1 MKREAILEY
10 YIQNGEILSTQNQD
24 LMNLR
29 GQVAIYEVIRVIDGI
44 ALYFEEHMDRMRKS
58 AEILGHRIHKSDA
71 EIFQEVQALIK
82 VNHSPDLN
90 IKLLCSDLDHQH
102 NQDFILYF
110 MESHYPTKEV
120 YQRGIHTILFPSER
134 ENPNAKVVNQS
145 LRERIQQA
153 MKAEGAYEALLVNH
167 DQYITE
173 GSRSNIFFVKD
184 NQLIT
189 APPGDVLLGVTRMRI
204 MEVCKKLGVVV
215 KENLLHVD
223 DLAQLDGAFMTGT
236 SVNVMPIR
244 SIDSRTYD
252 SSHHSLIQ
260 KIQEGYE
267 ADMKAY
273 IEMRK
278 ARE

>member
-24 LMNLR
+24 MMNLR
-29 GQVAIYEVIRVIDGI
+29 GQQAIYEVIRVIDGI

-58 AEILGHRIHKSDA
+58 AEILGHGIHKSDT
-71 EIFQEVQALIK
+71 EIFQEIQELIK

-90 IKLLCSDLDHQH
+90 IKLLCSDLDQK
-102 NQDFILYF
+102 NQAFILYF
-110 MESHYPTKEV
+110 VESHYPAEEV
-120 YQRGIHTILFPSER
+120 YQKGIHTILFQSER

-145 LRERIQQA
+145 LRERVQQA
-153 MKAEGAYEALLVNH
+153 IKAEGAYEALLVNH
-167 DQYITE
+167 EQYITE
-173 GSRSNIFFVKD
+173 GSRSNIFFVKG

-204 MEVCKKLGVVV
+204 MEVCKKLGIAV

-223 DLAQLDGAFMTGT
+223 DLLQLDGAFMTGT

-244 SIDSRTYD
+244 SIDSRVYD

-260 KIQEGYE
+260 KIHEGYE
-267 ADMKAY
+267 EDMKAY

-278 ARE
+278 ARD